1 MVVLFVGLKLN
12 INLLIN
18 ILREMFGEKIIIII
32 LGN

>member
-12 INLLIN
+12 INLLIK
-18 ILREMFGEKIIIII
+18 ILREKFGEKIIIII

>member
-12 INLLIN
+12 INLLIK